1 MVINLII
8 IIALYILGFLISA
21 FIILE
26 SVRKQNNLKDY
37 KPTLKKWEELDDK
50 TRAKLTLLIYGS
62 WFTVI
67 FVIIREIYNS
77 IKILL
82 K

>member
-26 SVRKQNNLKDY
+26 SIRKQSNLKDY
-37 KPTLKKWEELDDK
+37 KPTLEKWEELDDK
-50 TRAKLTLLIYGS
+50 TRSKLTLLIYGS

-77 IKILL
+77 IKIIL